1 VNIQKAMTIPFS
13 ILDLAHVVEGSN
25 ASESFEKCVA
35 TAQHAEALG
44 YNRVWYAEH
53 HNISSVASSATS
65 VLIAHIAAHTKS
77 IRLGA
82 GGIMLPN
89 HSPLL
94 IAEQFGTLA
103 TLHPGRIDLGLGRA
117 PGGDR
122 GVIRALRKDYE
133 QAGNRFPADVEEL
146 IDFMAPAED
155 HKLTNVKA
163 IPGEGTEVPVWILGS
178 SLFGAQLA
186 ARLGLPYA
194 FASHFAPQYLVHAAE
209 TYRREFTPSKFLT
222 QPYFMMACN
231 IFAADTEDEARFH
244 FSTLIQAFIGII
256 TNQRG
261 LTPRPTENLEVPAEI
276 QPHLEAMLQGSAVGT
291 VDQVAER
298 LSIFQERLAPDEFI
312 ISMPFHD
319 HAARLYSMEL
329 ALQAR
334 DKMKNLEHRF
344 EVAE

>member
-1 VNIQKAMTIPFS
+1 MTIPFS
-13 ILDLAHVVEGSN
+13 ILDLAHVVEGSHPG
-25 ASESFEKCVA
+25 ESFDKCVA
-35 TAQHAEALG
+35 TAQHAEKLG
-44 YNRVWYAEH
+44 YHRVWYAEH
-53 HNISSVASSATS
+53 HNIASVASSATS

-89 HSPLL
+89 HSPLT

-133 QAGNRFPADVEEL
+133 KAGNRFPADVEEL
-146 IDFMAPAED
+146 IDYMDDAGN
-155 HKLTNVKA
+155 HTLTQVKA
-163 IPGEGTEVPVWILGS
+163 IPGEGTKVPVWILGS

-194 FASHFAPQYLVHAAE
+194 FASHFAPQYLVQAAE
-209 TYRREFTPSKFLT
+209 IYRREFQSSKHLEK
-222 QPYFMMACN
+222 PYFMMACN
-231 IFAADTEDEARFH
+231 IFAADTDEAADYH
-244 FSTLIQAFIGII
+244 FSTLIQAFVGII

-261 LTPRPTENLEVPAEI
+261 LTPRPVHNLEVPAAI
-276 QPHLEAMLQGSAVGT
+276 QPHLENMLQCSAVGT
-291 VDQVAER
+291 VDNVAK
-298 LSIFQERLAPDEFI
+298 RLAQFQAALEPDEYI

-319 HAARLYSMEL
+319 HAARLHSMKL
-329 ALQAR
+329 ALEAR
-334 DKMKNLEHRF
+334 EMMGQLEK
-344 EVAE
+344 VA

>member
-1 VNIQKAMTIPFS
+1 MDIPFS
-13 ILDLAHVVEGSN
+13 ILDLAHVVEGSH
-25 ASESFEKCVA
+25 AGESFKKCVA
-35 TAQHAEALG
+35 TAQHAEELG
-44 YNRVWYAEH
+44 YKRVWYAEH
-53 HNISSVASSATS
+53 HNIASVASSATS
-65 VLIAHIAAHTKS
+65 VLIAHIANHTQT

-89 HSPLL
+89 HSPLV

-103 TLHPGRIDLGLGRA
+103 TLHPDRIDLGLGRA
-117 PGGDR
+117 PGGDM

-146 IDFMAPAED
+146 IDYLGPAD
-155 HKLTNVKA
+155 VAKTNVKA
-163 IPGEGTEVPVWILGS
+163 VPGTGTKVPVYILGS

-194 FASHFAPQYLVHAAE
+194 FASHFAPQHLIQAANI
-209 TYRREFTPSKFLT
+209 YRDNFRPSNHLDK
-222 QPYFMMACN
+222 PYFIMACN
-231 IFAADTEDEARFH
+231 IFAAETEDEARFH

-261 LTPRPTENLEVPAEI
+261 LTPRPVENLQVPAAI

-298 LSIFQERLAPDEFI
+298 MSRFQTLLSPDEYI

-319 HAARLYSMEL
+319 HKARLRSMDL
-329 ALQAR
+329 ALEAR
-334 DKMKNLEHRF
+334 AKMTPLDK
-344 EVAE
+344 VA